1 MLIEDRSKYYLKK
14 VRAKSKMYEYN
25 VQNNLHI
32 TVEEQANDLILLC
45 IAIIG
50 DVAEEIWNNEHE
62 PISLSDTLKDELY
75 FASRFF
81 DSYYQSNLSNDFND
95 YYILMGAVAY
105 YFCNMNGSSKVLI
118 GMISEEFNFNASGLE
133 KFIRFLLDDKYKFYI
148 AYIDEKYRTYIAKL
162 INFHNQFFDCTKIEQ
177 IDFKELNELKEFT
190 YKSGSNREILFIDII
205 LAIMKKKI
213 INSCLNLMP
222 IYSDI
227 PKEKWKDTFINNTK
241 MKEMWESQII
251 LGENGIFRGKS
262 GVVQMPTSS
271 GKTASVALAIQSGFL
286 ANRINL
292 AVIIAPFRALC
303 GEIMFDLEKFF
314 KFDKSVSIMEF
325 NDIPESGEINDFSL
339 GDSNRM
345 VYIMTPE
352 KFSYILKHNR
362 EIVDYINMI
371 VFDEAHLFDDQKRG
385 TDYELL
391 LASIKTYLKNDVQK
405 ILISAV
411 ISNAGQINLWLNDD
425 GTVIKNNTIKTT
437 EKTVAFNTFFT
448 NSKNNASYSNLY
460 FVNPIKDLEEE
471 FFVPRVIKVQKLE
484 KLKNERKT
492 RYFPDLKKN
501 KQDVGIYYAIK
512 LVRNGSVGIYCTRK
526 DTVNNILS
534 RFIELEKRG
543 ISLDNFVD
551 KSDRDECRK
560 IANLIKEHIGEN
572 DLYFSALRGIV
583 GHHSGI
589 PNGVRIS
596 AEYALRK
603 SLVSC
608 VVCTSTLAQGV
619 NLPLKYLV
627 VSSIYQGKYRIKVRD
642 FHNLI
647 GRTARAGEQTEG
659 TIILTENIY
668 KNNNSN
674 NNQSKLQNYKY
685 VLNPG
690 NSEDCS
696 SNLLKLVRDIKIG
709 NIPLTYDSLKNFINL
724 RYSDSEAYFKSKS
737 DLMDLKNES
746 YEKEELLYKIDEI
759 ENILNSLENFILN
772 FNDVEDDSLEIIK
785 FSYGYFIANDEEK
798 ARLLD
803 IYKLIKSN
811 IDNIDV
817 ENKKIF
823 SKCTLGIIK
832 MKELSRFVDK
842 NIFDINNLKIDFLK
856 NFLITQLFASNDCR
870 IISKL
875 NDKMVALELLNL
887 WISGKTYLEIFNF
900 AVSKGLTKKWGK
912 TYIKVTLDDIILLC
926 NSDFGYSSLSILQA
940 LIEILET
947 RDCDEEIIIELN
959 KLISSIRY
967 GLPDQIAIYV
977 YEFGISDRIIS
988 QKISEIIKQK
998 DCSSKFKTKLAIR
1011 ELKDPIKNL
1020 LMLYPSYFQERLR
1033 WI

>member
-1 MLIEDRSKYYLKK
+1 MLIEDRSEYYLKK

-32 TVEEQANDLILLC
+32 AVEEQANDLILLC

-81 DSYYQSNLSNDFND
+81 DSYYQSNLNNDFND

-118 GMISEEFNFNASGLE
+118 GMISDEFNFNASGLE

-162 INFHNQFFDCTKIEQ
+162 INFHNQFFGCTTVEQ
-177 IDFKELNELKEFT
+177 IDFKELKEFT

-251 LGENGIFRGKS
+251 LGENDIFRGKS
-262 GVVQMPTSS
+262 GVIQMPTSS

-303 GEIMFDLEKFF
+303 GEIMFDLENFF
-314 KFDKSVSIMEF
+314 KFDESVSIMEF

-352 KFSYILKHNR
+352 KFSYMLKHNR
-362 EIVDYINMI
+362 EMVDYINMI

-391 LASIKTYLKNDVQK
+391 LASIKNYMKNDIQK

-425 GTVIKNNTIKTT
+425 GAVIKNNTIKTT
-437 EKTVAFNTFFT
+437 EKTVAFNTFFR
-448 NSKNNASYSNLY
+448 NSNNTAYSNLY
-460 FVNPIKDLEEE
+460 FVNYIKDLEEE
-471 FFVPRVIKVQKLE
+471 FFVPRVIKVEELE
-484 KLKNERKT
+484 KLKNERKA
-492 RYFPDLKKN
+492 RYFPELEKY

-512 LVRNGSVGIYCTRK
+512 LVRNGSIGIYCTRK
-526 DTVNNILS
+526 DTVNNVLS

-543 ISLDNFVD
+543 ISLDNFLD
-551 KSDRDECRK
+551 KSDHDECRK

-572 DLYFSALRGIV
+572 NLYFSALRGII

-596 AEYALRK
+596 AEYALRN

-627 VSSIYQGKYRIKVRD
+627 VSSIYQGKDRIKVRD

-647 GRTARAGEQTEG
+647 GRTARSGEQTEG

-668 KNNNSN
+668 KNKNNSIKD
-674 NNQSKLQNYKY
+674 QYKLQDYERL
-685 VLNPG
+685 LNPG
-690 NSEDCS
+690 NSEDCT
-696 SNLLKLVRDIKIG
+696 SNLLKIVRDIKIG
-709 NIPLTYDSLKNFINL
+709 NNLVTYDSFKNFIIK
-724 RYSDSEAYFKSKS
+724 RYSDSEEYFRIKSNFINLQNKA
-737 DLMDLKNES
+737 
-746 YEKEELLYKIDEI
+746 KENKELIYKIDEI
-759 ENILNSLENFILN
+759 ENILTSLENFILN

-785 FSYGYFIANDEEK
+785 FSYGYFLANDEEK
-798 ARLLD
+798 TRLLD

-811 IDNIDV
+811 IDNIEV

-832 MKELSRFVDK
+832 MKELSQFVDS
-842 NIFDINNLKIDFLK
+842 NIYDINNSKIDFLK

-900 AVSKGLTKKWGK
+900 AVSKGITKKRGK

-947 RDCDEEIIIELN
+947 KDCDKEIISDLN
-959 KLISSIRY
+959 KLISRIRY
-967 GLPDQIAIYV
+967 GLPDQISIYV
-977 YEFGISDRIIS
+977 YELGISDRIIS
-988 QKISEIIKQK
+988 QKIAEIIKQK
-998 DCSSKFKTKLAIR
+998 DCNSKFKTKLAIR

-1020 LMLYPSYFQERLR
+1020 LMSYPSYFQERLI

>member
-1 MLIEDRSKYYLKK
+1 MLIEENSKSYLKK
-14 VRAKSKMYEYN
+14 VRAKAKMYEYN
-25 VQNNLHI
+25 VPDDLHI
-32 TVEEQANDLILLC
+32 IVEEQANDLILLC

-50 DVAEEIWNNEHE
+50 DVAEEILNNQHK
-62 PISLSDTLKDELY
+62 PILLSDTLKGELY

-118 GMISEEFNFNASGLE
+118 GLISDEFNFNASGLE
-133 KFIRFLLDDKYKFYI
+133 KIIRLLLDDKYKFYI
-148 AYIDEKYRTYIAKL
+148 KDIDEKYRTYISKI
-162 INFHNQFFDCTKIEQ
+162 INLHNQFFGCTTDEQ
-177 IDFKELNELKEFT
+177 IDFKELKELKEFT
-190 YKSGSNREILFIDII
+190 YKSGSNREILFVDII
-205 LAIMKKKI
+205 LAILKKKI
-213 INSCLNLMP
+213 NNSCLNLMP

-227 PKEKWKDTFINNTK
+227 PKEKWKDTFINNNK

-262 GVVQMPTSS
+262 GVIQMPTSS
-271 GKTASVALAIQSGFL
+271 GKTASVALAIQSSFL
-286 ANRINL
+286 ANRSNL
-292 AVIIAPFRALC
+292 AIVIAPFRALC
-303 GEIMFDLEKFF
+303 REIMFDLEKFF
-314 KFDKSVSIMEF
+314 KFDDSVSIMEF
-325 NDIPESGEINDFSL
+325 NDIPESCEINEFSSC
-339 GDSNRM
+339 DSDRK
-345 VYIMTPE
+345 VYVMTPE
-352 KFSYILKHNR
+352 KLSYILKHNR

-371 VFDEAHLFDDQKRG
+371 VFDEAHLFDDPKRG

-391 LASIKTYLKNDVQK
+391 LASIKNYLKNDVQK

-411 ISNAGQINLWLNDD
+411 ISNANQINSWLNDD

-437 EKTVAFNTFFT
+437 EKTVAFNTFVT
-448 NSKNNASYSNLY
+448 SSKNNAYSNLY
-460 FVNPIKDLEEE
+460 FVNPIKNLEAE
-471 FFVPRVIKVQKLE
+471 FFVPRIIKVKELNKLE
-484 KLKNERKT
+484 NERKT
-492 RYFPDLKKN
+492 RYFPEFKKN

-512 LVRNGSVGIYCTRK
+512 LVRNGSIGIYCSRK
-526 DTVNNILS
+526 DTVNNVLY
-534 RFIELEKRG
+534 RFIDLEKRG
-543 ISLDNFVD
+543 ESLENFFD
-551 KSDRDECRK
+551 ESDHAECRK
-560 IANLIKEHIGEN
+560 IANLIKEHMGEN
-572 DLYFSALRGIV
+572 CLYFSALRGII

-596 AEYALRK
+596 AEYALRN
-603 SLVSC
+603 SLVPC

-627 VSSIYQGKYRIKVRD
+627 VSSIYQAKERIRVRD

-668 KNNNSN
+668 KNKN
-674 NNQSKLQNYKY
+674 NNINDQYKLEDYERL
-685 VLNPG
+685 LNPE
-690 NSEDCS
+690 NSEDCT
-696 SNLLKLVRDIKIG
+696 SNLLKIVRNIKIG
-709 NIPLTYDSLKNFINL
+709 NNSITYDSFKNIIIK
-724 RYSDSEAYFKSKS
+724 RYSDSEEYFRIKSALIDLQNKSKE
-737 DLMDLKNES
+737 N
-746 YEKEELLYKIDEI
+746 KELIYKIDEI
-759 ENILNSLENFILN
+759 ENILTSLENFILN
-772 FNDVEDDSLEIIK
+772 FNDVEDDSLDIIK

-798 ARLLD
+798 TRLLD

-811 IDNIDV
+811 IDNIEI

-832 MKELSRFVDK
+832 MKELSQFVDN
-842 NIFDINNLKIDFLK
+842 NIYDIYNSKINFLK
-856 NFLITQLFASNDCR
+856 NLLITQLFASNDCR

-900 AVSKGLTKKWGK
+900 AVSKGITKKRGK

-947 RDCDEEIIIELN
+947 KDCDKEIISDLN
-959 KLISSIRY
+959 KLISRIRY
-967 GLPDQIAIYV
+967 GLPDQISIYV
-977 YEFGISDRIIS
+977 YELGISDRIIS

-1011 ELKDPIKNL
+1011 ELKDQIKDL
-1020 LMLYPSYFQERLR
+1020 LMSYPSYFQERLR